1 MYTFHLALE
10 TTRPERADPTFPTA
24 VGVMI
29 YALSVYQRRAK
40 AIRERSGAPYD
51 DRFGPVSFMHCS

>member
-1 MYTFHLALE
+1 
-10 TTRPERADPTFPTA
+10 
-24 VGVMI
+24 MI

-51 DRFGPVSFMHCS
+51 DRFGPVSCMLHPCDCC